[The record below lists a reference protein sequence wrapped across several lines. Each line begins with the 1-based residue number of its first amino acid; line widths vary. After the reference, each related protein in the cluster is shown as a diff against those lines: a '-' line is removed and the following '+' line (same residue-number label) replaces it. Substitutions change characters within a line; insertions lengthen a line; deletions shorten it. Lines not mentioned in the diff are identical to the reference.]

1 MYRHSCH
8 SWCVCACF
16 EDKVLHSHVL
26 SNETHAH
33 TTHTRTVLFMFFLHY
48 FVFVFVFAR
57 SDSFDSMD
65 VIAIT
70 ITIINIIVIV
80 TASYL
85 FSHFFVLLVDLLS
98 KKFLLEQTNIFV
110 ERCERVC
117 FPELFS
123 TIKIR

>member
-33 TTHTRTVLFMFFLHY
+33 TRTVLFLFFLHY
-48 FVFVFVFAR
+48 FVFVFAR
-57 SDSFDSMD
+57 SGSFDSMD

-80 TASYL
+80 IVTASYL
-85 FSHFFVLLVDLLS
+85 FSNFFVLLVDLLS